1 MRRSSFSFKH
11 PTKLWALNMSDES
24 FENPKLFW
32 ELLPIILGE
41 LAYESCF
48 DVSLHLT
55 QEKIVIFIHSRILRY
70 GRQRDVRK
78 RTLPNMVI
86 GDLTMLTIG
95 VNILDKV

>member
-41 LAYESCF
+41 LAYESYF
-48 DVSLHLT
+48 DVSLQLT
-55 QEKIVIFIHSRILRY
+55 QEKIIIFIHSRILRY
-70 GRQRDVRK
+70 GRQR
-78 RTLPNMVI
+78 TLPNMVI
-86 GDLTMLTIG
+86 GDLTMWTIG
-95 VNILDKV
+95 VNILDKA